1 MSAATHVGLEYLP
14 TPTSRAWRRS
24 SVTMWAAGRA
34 NLEKTAAALQVQEG
48 WHAWRV
54 IEVTP

>member
-1 MSAATHVGLEYLP
+1 
-14 TPTSRAWRRS
+14 
-24 SVTMWAAGRA
+24 MWAAGRA